1 MNTLTI
7 ILAMLAI
14 IVICGAVIY
23 SLIKMVQKNKKE
35 IQSLNNELN
44 SARENVRQ
52 LSEYIKNSDKIR
64 KEEKEIAEKIK
75 EAKTDEEV
83 HNIINDIIGNET
95 PIQTMKDC
103 SVVTATYELGEGMK
117 GTIGI
122 IGPKR
127 MDYKKVVAS
136 LDYFAA
142 GLTEQISLPE
152 VTAEAQGTH
161 EERKTTHG
169 GE

>member
-23 SLIKMVQKNKKE
+23 SLIKMLQKNKKK
-35 IQSLNNELN
+35 IQALNNELN

-83 HNIINDIIGNET
+83 HNIINSIIALNNSRV
-95 PIQTMKDC
+95 QND
-103 SVVTATYELGEGMK
+103 
-117 GTIGI
+117 
-122 IGPKR
+122 
-127 MDYKKVVAS
+127 
-136 LDYFAA
+136 
-142 GLTEQISLPE
+142 
-152 VTAEAQGTH
+152 
-161 EERKTTHG
+161 
-169 GE
+169 

>member
-23 SLIKMVQKNKKE
+23 SLIKMLQKNKKK

-83 HNIINDIIGNET
+83 HNIINDIIALNNNRV
-95 PIQTMKDC
+95 QDN
-103 SVVTATYELGEGMK
+103 
-117 GTIGI
+117 
-122 IGPKR
+122 
-127 MDYKKVVAS
+127 
-136 LDYFAA
+136 
-142 GLTEQISLPE
+142 
-152 VTAEAQGTH
+152 
-161 EERKTTHG
+161 
-169 GE
+169 